1 VVDPYTNKPFVRLY
15 TCKTGVRNPFVVA
28 CGWQHTDEFG
38 MPCPTRFP
46 ITDVEHKGAE
56 HLDHQP
62 WSLETWNLEQSRSDI
77 ARGTPPSL
85 VE

>member
-1 VVDPYTNKPFVRLY
+1 
-15 TCKTGVRNPFVVA
+15 
-28 CGWQHTDEFG
+28 